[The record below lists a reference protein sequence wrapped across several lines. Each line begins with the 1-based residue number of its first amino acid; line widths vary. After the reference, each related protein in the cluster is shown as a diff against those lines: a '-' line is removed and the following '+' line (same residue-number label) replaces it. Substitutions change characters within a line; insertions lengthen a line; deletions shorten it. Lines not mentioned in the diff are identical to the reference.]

1 MDEEIVWHP
10 LGTVTFRGFKDK
22 DRELRRPTFG
32 QLRHFSIA
40 LKQLADDATTRGD
53 DLRRRIDQA
62 TADGDNDKALALVAE
77 VNDFAGFGFI
87 DMLLSWYRDVFRQLS
102 DELPED
108 DNILPAYFADPS
120 LAPEIVNHWKLRPKA
135 SGRTAAQ

>member
-10 LGTVTFRGFKDK
+10 LGTVTFRGFKDQ

-32 QLRHFSIA
+32 QLRHFSIS
-40 LKQLADDATTRGD
+40 LKQIADETTARAE
-53 DLRRRIDQA
+53 DLRERIAQA
-62 TADGDNDKALALVAE
+62 EEDGDEDKVRVLVAE
-77 VNDFAGFGFI
+77 VNDFAAFGFI
-87 DMLLSWYRDVFRQLS
+87 DMLLVWYRDVFNQLS
-102 DELPED
+102 DPLPED

-120 LAPEIVNHWKLRPKA
+120 LAPEVVNHWKLRPKA